1 MAAAKQNT
9 HSKWRGVF
17 IPLGILI
24 LSQLIFYLFE
34 DTWLLNPGYS
44 PGSVGGRLIESRL
57 FTEWITIY
65 QTPMLNFS
73 TAIIVV
79 VCLCTALSTL
89 LRKTNR

>member
-44 PGSVGGRLIESRL
+44 LVQLEDALLNQGFSQNGSPFIRR
-57 FTEWITIY
+57 
-65 QTPMLNFS
+65 Q
-73 TAIIVV
+73 
-79 VCLCTALSTL
+79 C
-89 LRKTNR
+89 